1 MAELPSVITPY
12 AVDKENASTH
22 WRATCNFPTDG
33 VDYRD
38 YWRVSLQNLD
48 LTVDNKKGDHCLFS
62 EHVNVRGN
70 ECTNCKV
77 WCIYSST
84 VDLHMDRWGGT
95 GVALST
101 VGQEEYA
108 MRITLVTTLA
118 TTIIFVV
125 PPP

>member
-1 MAELPSVITPY
+1 M
-12 AVDKENASTH
+12 
-22 WRATCNFPTDG
+22 
-33 VDYRD
+33 
-38 YWRVSLQNLD
+38 
-48 LTVDNKKGDHCLFS
+48 DNKKGDHCLFS
-62 EHVNVRGN
+62 ENVNVRGN
-70 ECTNCKV
+70 ECTNCTV

-84 VDLHMDRWGGT
+84 LDLHMDSWGGT

-118 TTIIFVV
+118 ATIISVV